1 MSEKNQPLF
10 KLILA
15 DDEALI
21 RRGLSLIRWED
32 MGFQL
37 EETFADGGE
46 IIEYLQHNHADVVL
60 TDIVMPHV
68 SGIEVA
74 KWIFE
79 NKPETKVV
87 ILSGY
92 AEFSD
97 AQKAIEYHVARYL
110 LKPTDRDELFK
121 QFVSIHQELA
131 ARNTAPLPDE
141 DDLADVDESDLQQK
155 VDLYIEKH
163 LQDGASLAGAAEFV
177 YMSPAYLSRAFKDE
191 TGENYSDYVAR
202 KRMDEAKRLLRE
214 SNLQIQEICHRIGY
228 ADVRYFTRV
237 FRETTGDTPSHF
249 RKKSVRDEK

>member
-1 MSEKNQPLF
+1 MTEKNHSLF

-15 DDEALI
+15 DDEAII
-21 RRGLSLIRWED
+21 RRGLSLMHWED

-37 EETFADGGE
+37 AETFSDGRE
-46 IIEYLQHNHADVVL
+46 VIEYLQHNHADVVL

-74 KWIFE
+74 KWILE
-79 NKPETKVV
+79 NKPETRVV
-87 ILSGY
+87 LLSGY

-97 AQKAIEYHVARYL
+97 AQKAIEYHVSRYL
-110 LKPTDRDELFK
+110 LKPTDREELFK
-121 QFVSIHQELA
+121 QFASIHQELLLQNGVPHFEEA
-131 ARNTAPLPDE
+131 
-141 DDLADVDESDLQQK
+141 ESNLQQK

-214 SNLQIQEICHRIGY
+214 SNLQIQEISRCIGY
-228 ADVRYFTRV
+228 TDVRYFTRV
-237 FRETTGDTPSHF
+237 FREATGETPSHF
-249 RKKSVRDEK
+249 RKKNIHLPID